1 METHG
6 PQARLQFGCFEFD
19 VPAGELYRQGRR
31 VRLQEQPRQ
40 VLAALIERPGELV
53 TRENLRER
61 LWESDTFVD
70 FEHGLNTAVKKVRQ
84 ALGDSA
90 EAPEFVETLARRGYR
105 FIGRIES
112 REPADAGVTSPRAD
126 TLQPLAGFTTRWGQ
140 RRVLWSAAAILVLGS
155 LAIWAMRRAPAP
167 ASPPTARHIAA
178 AQLAVMPLRVL
189 AESANDSAY
198 LGIALADAIT
208 TRLANTGQV
217 AVRPTAAVLPFKDA
231 QSDPTRIASSLGVQ
245 HLLVGSIQPAER
257 TIRLS
262 VQLVRADG
270 VTVWGRNFD
279 EPRGA
284 LLQLQ
289 DRLAEHVVA
298 ALRVELSPPE
308 RARLH
313 ARYTDNPSAYDLYLR
328 GRSLLVNYTEANMHE
343 AIGYFEQALAV
354 DENYALARAGIATA
368 SAWFSVRYAHEA
380 EALAWGKRADLEAR
394 RALAEDSSL
403 ADAHFAIASA
413 AGTTYGGFA
422 WNTVLDRSAAA
433 LALDPSL
440 DLAHLARMRA
450 YYHLGLFDEARQEG
464 RLAHALNPRPN
475 VELDRLL
482 IASQLFEGHFGSA
495 VEQASALL
503 SRTDAPAVRH
513 YLGLARYYVGD
524 ASGAREMLAS
534 VTRGGRPDVR
544 AQAAL
549 ASVEAAVGMRK
560 EARARIAE
568 VLRSSDMDHH
578 VAYSLGAALAQ
589 LGDAKAS
596 LTWLERAAD
605 TGFPCYQWF
614 EQDTMLD
621 PLRRQPGFVRLFGR
635 LREAHDQARRRAR

>member
-1 METHG
+1 MHTYSGRPRVRFGRFELD
-6 PQARLQFGCFEFD
+6 QAAR
-19 VPAGELYRQGRR
+19 ELYRDGER
-31 VRLQEQPRQ
+31 VSLQEHPRQ
-40 VLAALIERPGELV
+40 VLVALLEQPGDIV
-53 TRENLRER
+53 TREELRER
-61 LWESDTFVD
+61 LWKSDTFVD
-70 FEHGLNTAVKKVRQ
+70 FEHGLNTAVKKARQ

-90 EAPEFVETLARRGYR
+90 ETPEFIETLARRGYR
-105 FIGRIES
+105 FIGRV
-112 REPADAGVTSPRAD
+112 EPIDTDVANLRPDSIAPSVTPPRAPPVHRR
-126 TLQPLAGFTTRWGQ
+126 PLWGAA
-140 RRVLWSAAAILVLGS
+140 VLLLVGGTV
-155 LAIWAMRRAPAP
+155 AIWFAQ
-167 ASPPTARHIAA
+167 RHADVQNSLGGRQPAA
-178 AQLAVMPLRVL
+178 AQLAVMPLRVMTG
-189 AESANDSAY
+189 SANDSH
-198 LGIALADAIT
+198 LGIGIADAVT
-208 TRLANTGQV
+208 TRLANTGQF
-217 AVRPTAAVLPFKDA
+217 AVRPTSAVLPFTDA
-231 QSDPTRIASSLGVQ
+231 LSDPTRIASSLGVQ
-245 HLLVGSIQPAER
+245 HLLLGSIQPAEQ
-257 TIRLS
+257 TIRVS

-270 VTVWGRNFD
+270 VAVWGRTFD
-279 EPRGA
+279 EPRAA

-313 ARYTDNPSAYDLYLR
+313 ARYTNNPAAYDLYLR

-354 DENYALARAGIATA
+354 DQNYALARAGIATA
-368 SAWFSVRYAHEA
+368 SAWFSVRYAHDA

-394 RALAEDSSL
+394 RALAEDASL

-450 YYHLGLFDEARQEG
+450 YYHLGLFDEARHEG
-464 RLAHALNPRPN
+464 KLAQALNPRPN
-475 VELDRLL
+475 VELDRLE
-482 IASQLFEGHFGSA
+482 IASQLFGGHFGPA

-513 YLGLARYYVGD
+513 YVGLARYYVGD

-549 ASVEAAVGMRK
+549 ASVEAAIGMRK
-560 EARARIAE
+560 EARARSAG

-578 VAYSLGAALAQ
+578 VAYSLGAALSQ
-589 LGDAKAS
+589 LGEPTAS
-596 LTWLERAAD
+596 LKWLEQAAD
-605 TGFPCYQWF
+605 TGFPCYPWF
-614 EQDTMLD
+614 ERDTLLD
-621 PLRRQPGFVRLFGR
+621 PMRRQPGFVRLLDR
-635 LREAHDQARRRAR
+635 LRVAHDQMRRSRR